1 MINYVEIDKYRI
13 GAGYPC
19 FIIAEAG
26 VNHNGDMN
34 TAHRLIDAAVK
45 AGADAIK
52 FQSYVTEDLITFDA
66 PKADYQVETTGA
78 NSSQYEMLKALE
90 LSAKQQMELKDHCD
104 EANILYLCTPYETS
118 SADLLE
124 RMNVSAFKVASTDT
138 TNIPFLRYLARKGR
152 PAIVSTGLST
162 LGEVEQAVNTLR
174 QEGLTDKFVLLHC
187 TAAYPAPIH
196 EVNLRAIQTM
206 QQAFQC
212 PVGFS
217 DHTTGIGASPWA
229 VALGACVIEKHFTLD
244 RNLPGPDHRVSLEPD
259 TFRQLIKTIRDL
271 EAALG
276 DGIKCPTNS
285 ELPNKPKMQKSLVA
299 AHQISKGQVIKET
312 DLTCKRPGEGL
323 PPIWFDRIV
332 GRLAKIDV
340 AKDSLLLLSSVDWE
354 S

>member
-1 MINYVEIDKYRI
+1 
-13 GAGYPC
+13 
-19 FIIAEAG
+19 
-26 VNHNGDMN
+26 
-34 TAHRLIDAAVK
+34 
-45 AGADAIK
+45 
-52 FQSYVTEDLITFDA
+52 
-66 PKADYQVETTGA
+66 
-78 NSSQYEMLKALE
+78 
-90 LSAKQQMELKDHCD
+90 
-104 EANILYLCTPYETS
+104 
-118 SADLLE
+118 
-124 RMNVSAFKVASTDT
+124 
-138 TNIPFLRYLARKGR
+138 
-152 PAIVSTGLST
+152 

-259 TFRQLIKTIRDL
+259 TFSHLIKTIRDL

-299 AHQISKGQVIKET
+299 ARHIAKGQIIEEN

-323 PPIWFDRIV
+323 PPIWFDRII
-332 GRLAKIDV
+332 GRRAKIDV
-340 AKDSLLLLSSVDWE
+340 AKDSLLFLPSVDWE